1 MRPTLPVSAPDK
13 GRNTPARL
21 QPDSRTTGNTPH
33 AQPLPCIQRG
43 SCQTNRLQASHAPTL
58 KQPSSQH
65 PNARHPVPAHPA
77 IHSHLRPPP
86 AIHSLRQSP
95 KLPAHAFTSRARNT
109 HKHPQA
115 PLPPSERPAILRVPG
130 SLPSAR
136 QSSEHPAIL
145 RTRPLLSPPNTR
157 PHRRSDTPARHPEIP
172 NTSQHPEIPKFL
184 PVSLHPDSQ
193 PRHPKTQKKQS
204 RRNAGSAPNY
214 LQVFT
219 RSYLSRSES
228 GSGSCSSPYC

>member
-1 MRPTLPVSAPDK
+1 M
-13 GRNTPARL
+13 
-21 QPDSRTTGNTPH
+21 PDSLGFSSRQRPEHPRPASTRLPNNRQHAARAAPSLHPTRFLPNKSPPSIPH
-33 AQPLPCIQRG
+33 
-43 SCQTNRLQASHAPTL
+43 PTL
-58 KQPSSQH
+58 KRPSS
-65 PNARHPVPAHPA
+65 RHPAPAPA
-77 IHSHLRPPP
+77 IRSQQSVP
-86 AIHSLRQSP
+86 SGNSRQ
-95 KLPAHAFTSRARNT
+95 LPAHAFTSRARNT

-193 PRHPKTQKKQS
+193 PRHPETQKKRS